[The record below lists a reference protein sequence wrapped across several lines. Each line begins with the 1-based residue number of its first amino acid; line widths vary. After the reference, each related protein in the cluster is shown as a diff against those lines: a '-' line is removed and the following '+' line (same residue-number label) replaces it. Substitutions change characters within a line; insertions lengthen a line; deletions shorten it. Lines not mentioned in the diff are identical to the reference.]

1 MSSQP
6 SWRVLLGILGG
17 GVSPVLYILVLFQT
31 KKCHFSHPL
40 NSDLATKKFM
50 SLFILRLEQQQQ
62 QQQKNKQTKNKKNK
76 NKNKI
81 YIKSLSFFLTHL
93 ELKQTMHSYP
103 PIVPLKIIAYSR
115 PKWAKS
121 IPVFRP
127 EQHRNLPLWGDT
139 YL

>member
-76 NKNKI
+76 NKKI
-81 YIKSLSFFLTHL
+81 YIYKIFVFLSYSFGIKTNNAFIPSHSSLENHSLFQTKVGKVHTSF
-93 ELKQTMHSYP
+93 QTRTAQKPS
-103 PIVPLKIIAYSR
+103 PL
-115 PKWAKS
+115 
-121 IPVFRP
+121 
-127 EQHRNLPLWGDT
+127 G
-139 YL
+139 